1 MPVPTLKVPA
11 QIRNLIRR
19 LHPQLKRKVRAALA
33 DILAEIVAIG
43 PRNTLYEDVFRQIVH
58 DRQKP

>member
-19 LHPQLKRKVRAALA
+19 LHPQHLA
-33 DILAEIVAIG
+33 DVQYRLILLPTSTA
-43 PRNTLYEDVFRQIVH
+43 TLAATDILFTSFA
-58 DRQKP
+58 